1 MKKSIYLSI
10 FLATISI
17 ISALIL
23 SLTNSLT
30 AETIKNVNIAKQ
42 NRKLQLM
49 FNENTKFLE
58 ENRVFNEK
66 IIEKIFKAE
75 ENGEVKGY
83 IYSLQTKG
91 YGGKI
96 RFLIAV
102 DQEGKY
108 LGFDSLEHNETPGFG
123 TKMDE
128 EKYKGQFKVKSVNDE
143 IDGITGATVT
153 SKGLVSGI
161 EAAKED
167 FESNYR
173 K

>member
-66 IIEKIFKAE
+66 I
-75 ENGEVKGY
+75 
-83 IYSLQTKG
+83 
-91 YGGKI
+91 
-96 RFLIAV
+96 
-102 DQEGKY
+102 
-108 LGFDSLEHNETPGFG
+108 
-123 TKMDE
+123 
-128 EKYKGQFKVKSVNDE
+128 
-143 IDGITGATVT
+143 
-153 SKGLVSGI
+153 
-161 EAAKED
+161 
-167 FESNYR
+167 
-173 K
+173 